1 MDQLTRTEMDLLR
14 WWREYLRT
22 SKYVESINHTLV
34 YYMMLEMLIEHTKH
48 LTIKERP
55 DRPTEDATFR
65 IGTTSGAL
73 SKWRKK
79 WKLLWEKV
87 KKML

>member
-1 MDQLTRTEMDLLR
+1 MEQLTKTEMELLK
-14 WWREYLRT
+14 WWCGYIRT
-22 SKYVESINHTLV
+22 CKHVASINSSLM
-34 YYMMLEMLIEHTKH
+34 YYLMLEMLIEHTKH
-48 LTIKERP
+48 LPDDIRP

-79 WKLLWEKV
+79 WKQTWQKLQKTI
-87 KKML
+87 

>member
-1 MDQLTRTEMDLLR
+1 MDQLTRTEMDLLM
-14 WWREYLRT
+14 WWRDYLRT
-22 SKYVESINHTLV
+22 GKQVESINHTLV
-34 YYMMLEMLIEHTKH
+34 YYMMLEIFIEHTKH
-48 LTIKERP
+48 LPINERP

-79 WKLLWEKV
+79 WKLSWEKV
-87 KKML
+87 NKML